1 MSELLPSG
9 WKKRALGDVLGRR
22 AERADGSE
30 PLLSVTQKRGVIPQ
44 DEVGR
49 RDSSSEY
56 KGNYWRV
63 FPGDI
68 VYNTMRM
75 WQGVSGV
82 SGQHGIVSPAY
93 TVCKPAADVDSKFLA
108 YLLKKPSVVNKFYRM
123 SQGLVS
129 DTWNLR
135 YAEFSRIPVSLPPL
149 GEQRRIAEILDAL
162 DARVDASQKYL
173 ARLKVLCGGMF
184 DDLLPWLPG
193 SDTPDG
199 WSLATFRELTTAPI
213 CYGIVQAGAH
223 VDDGVPV
230 VMIKD
235 MKSGLRDELHRTH
248 PSIDA
253 SYARSRVRGGDV
265 LVSIKGTIGRT
276 AIVPDNFKGNIS
288 RDVARIRVNGRIEP
302 KFLTWLL
309 RTRGGQEILSNSIV
323 GTTRAEVSIGILK
336 RLKVPVP
343 PLAEQRK
350 ILEIVSAV
358 EDRIDLEDSIIHKL
372 KKVKQ
377 GLAEDLLTGRVRVP
391 EAEAVVESL

>member
-1 MSELLPSG
+1 MSEFLPSG

-63 FPGDI
+63 YPGDI

-108 YLLKKPSVVNKFYRM
+108 YLLREPSVVNKFYRM

-162 DARVDASQKYL
+162 DSRFAVGVS
-173 ARLKVLCGGMF
+173 
-184 DDLLPWLPG
+184 
-193 SDTPDG
+193 
-199 WSLATFRELTTAPI
+199 
-213 CYGIVQAGAH
+213 IVQKLGLISQGMLHDFMSSYTGGVGKRGVQVRCSDGFRLASGRPYPAERSQGQG
-223 VDDGVPV
+223 GVP
-230 VMIKD
+230 IYGA
-235 MKSGLRDELHRTH
+235 SG
-248 PSIDA
+248 A
-253 SYARSRVRGGDV
+253 FSYGD
-265 LVSIKGTIGRT
+265 LSMTPGPTFTIGRVGEGSVGVVNY
-276 AIVPDNFKGNIS
+276 VPGEAWVTDNALWATWVHS
-288 RDVARIRVNGRIEP
+288 DWSP
-302 KFLTWLL
+302 KFIAYYLKWFNL
-309 RTRGGQEILSNSIV
+309 RKVRSQTGQ
-323 GTTRAEVSIGILK
+323 
-336 RLKVPVP
+336 
-343 PLAEQRK
+343 PLVTQTVISPLPLPRPSLEEQVR
-350 ILEIVSAV
+350 AV
-358 EDRIDLEDSIIHKL
+358 EVLDSVNSQMDQERTVLAKL
-372 KKVKQ
+372 SSLKQ

>member
-63 FPGDI
+63 YPGDI

-108 YLLKKPSVVNKFYRM
+108 YLLRKPSVVNKFYRM

-149 GEQRRIAEILDAL
+149 GEQRRIAEILDIFDERLAVTKKI
-162 DARVDASQKYL
+162 VDKLRSIKL
-173 ARLKVLCGGMF
+173 GMRNDIF
-184 DDLLPWLPG
+184 QNLTAEECAIGELGQVVTG
-193 SDTPDG
+193 STPP
-199 WSLATFRELTTAPI
+199 S
-213 CYGIVQAGAH
+213 
-223 VDDGVPV
+223 
-230 VMIKD
+230 
-235 MKSGLRDELHRTH
+235 DEA
-248 PSIDA
+248 IW
-253 SYARSRVRGGDV
+253 GDV
-265 LVSIKGTIGRT
+265 LPFVTPAEMGDWEFVDSSPRALSSQGQGLVRKIPRGSLLAVCIGFSYGKLGVAGVDLCTNQQINSLIPRDGIYGRYLYLALGQHIERLKGLSGLQVTPIVNKRLFSSILLP
-276 AIVPDNFKGNIS
+276 VPDTLEQQRIVDRLS
-288 RDVARIRVNGRIEP
+288 AVQARIDSELG
-302 KFLTWLL
+302 
-309 RTRGGQEILSNSIV
+309 
-323 GTTRAEVSIGILK
+323 EVSKLESLK
-336 RLKVPVP
+336 H
-343 PLAEQRK
+343 A
-350 ILEIVSAV
+350 
-358 EDRIDLEDSIIHKL
+358 
-372 KKVKQ
+372 
-377 GLAEDLLTGRVRVP
+377 LAEDLLTGRVRVP